1 MIYGPRNVHL
11 PAHAYD
17 VDRLEMLLQ
26 VISIDTATGEVEC
39 WHSPMRLTA
48 AGDEVETFTLRFTT
62 IYPIM
67 GGYRAPTLFHCYG
80 RLS

>member
-11 PAHAYD
+11 PAHVYD
-17 VDRLEMLLQ
+17 VDRLEMLSN
-26 VISIDTATGEVEC
+26 VCSINTTTGEVEC
-39 WHSPMRLTA
+39 HHSPVRLTA
-48 AGDEVETFTLRFTT
+48 KGDEFEMFTIRFTT
-62 IYPIM
+62 IYPIK